1 MFLIAERSTELITD
15 FFEGVRCGRR
25 SDKSG
30 PRPYFAKSR
39 TFEGKLI
46 MPHPTDVYVGRRV
59 REARVAKGMSQTDL
73 GDQLGVSFQ
82 QVQKYEKGTNRI
94 GASRLLQTAVAL
106 SVPVEYFFDGL
117 DGINRDDAPD
127 NAKLSRKAITTATK
141 LHTIPNEAMRREII
155 RLIDVAA
162 ESRMAS

>member
-1 MFLIAERSTELITD
+1 
-15 FFEGVRCGRR
+15 
-25 SDKSG
+25 
-30 PRPYFAKSR
+30 
-39 TFEGKLI
+39 
-46 MPHPTDVYVGRRV
+46 MPHPTDVHVGRRV
-59 REARVAKGMSQTDL
+59 REARVAKGFSQTDL

-106 SVPVEYFFDGL
+106 AVPVDYFFDGL
-117 DGINRDDAPD
+117 DGINKDDAPN
-127 NAKLSRKAITTATK
+127 NAKLSRKAIATATK
-141 LHTIPNEAMRREII
+141 LHTIQNEAMRREII